1 MAPAAGYQQAAA
13 EVELEDFED
22 VTLLAAP
29 MDVEKAQQ
37 QQHESMGSRL
47 WRWLPAWLGNGR
59 TTHGFEQLRSS
70 ETEGADAKP
79 GKQQSCAGCRVALAC
94 LQAPEM
100 ALSGCIASWACTQS
114 QLKAE

>member
-59 TTHGFEQLRSS
+59 STHGFEQLRAS
-70 ETEGADAKP
+70 ETGDDPDVKP
-79 GKQQSCAGCRVALAC
+79 GKQQRCRGCRVALAC
-94 LQAPEM
+94 LKAPKGPLAA
-100 ALSGCIASWACTQS
+100 ALPSGPAPSDS
-114 QLKAE
+114 

>member
-1 MAPAAGYQQAAA
+1 MAPAAGYQQATA

-29 MDVEKAQQ
+29 MDVEKAPQ

-59 TTHGFEQLRSS
+59 STHGFEQLRAS
-70 ETEGADAKP
+70 ETGDDPDVKP
-79 GKQQSCAGCRVALAC
+79 GKQH
-94 LQAPEM
+94 QA
-100 ALSGCIASWACTQS
+100 ALSSGFRDGPWRLHCILGLHLATAPG
-114 QLKAE
+114 

>member
-29 MDVEKAQQ
+29 MDVDKA
-37 QQHESMGSRL
+37 QQHESVGSRL

-59 TTHGFEQLRSS
+59 STHGFEQLRVS
-70 ETEGADAKP
+70 ETGGDPDVKP
-79 GKQQSCAGCRVALAC
+79 GKQ
-94 LQAPEM
+94 E
-100 ALSGCIASWACTQS
+100 
-114 QLKAE
+114 